1 MKRLLAIIVSEIKE
15 TAASE
20 LLISNEDQ
28 DEECIAPLMS
38 LFFSY
43 DDEDDDGPA
52 EATAAINT
60 PIVEIIQHVAA
71 AVELEDPK
79 I

>member
-1 MKRLLAIIVSEIKE
+1 LKRLLAIIVSEIKE

-28 DEECIAPLMS
+28 DEEYIAPLMS
-38 LFFSY
+38 SFFSY
-43 DDEDDDGPA
+43 DDEDDDGSA

-60 PIVEIIQHVAA
+60 PTVEIIQHVAA